1 MRTSFVFFL
10 ALGLAGCSTT
20 KSASPAI
27 SDAPDAQVVAE
38 DTGGGSQDMDCAAGE
53 IAQEGE
59 CVPCGAGTH
68 SFGGDASQ
76 CTPCEPGTTDQDAD
90 PATECD
96 ACTEPEGD
104 VYTINVCMP
113 AQDTQFTDCSTPE
126 AGERVL
132 ERCAKG
138 SSSERGSD
146 TEFAECSEPGPDQ
159 YVSTACDPGAP
170 NDRGSDT
177 SLEDCTEAG
186 DGESISVPC
195 DPGAFDAEG
204 SDAVIAACS
213 EPGEGEYVVSACVD
227 GIDTVVA
234 ACSTAEDSEYTVAD
248 CVTGDSSTPGSDTA
262 VEACSAPGEGEFVA
276 TPCADDT
283 DAIIATCTT
292 AGEDEFVATPC
303 AGDADAIIA
312 ACATPGPG
320 EYVTAI
326 CSGDS
331 DTVLDACTEPDATMG
346 TYALASCEPGTPS
359 TTGFDTAIEPCTLAG
374 AEDLPA
380 ASECITG
387 SSAESGA
394 DRVPGGA
401 VAICLDTAT
410 NPDSVGAEAD
420 WFFAVDAEGAWSVS
434 LAFFEDSVYCGTVE
448 RLEAGI
454 LEYYFAADTSS
465 SAISD
470 FAYTSDTVF
479 AAEVLENE
487 LTDACNGW
495 DTSGCEAP
503 VPEEVDY
510 CHIQWPETVFAFPGD
525 DFEAYLW
532 VYEPGTTGTD
542 GTGSGVVV
550 DLGIGPVG
558 DAPSDDW
565 AWSSCSFKEHKPGLD
580 PAVLD
585 NDEYECISAA
595 PEYEIGMGFGPWS
608 YQFAGRV
615 SIDGGPWLYCD
626 LGADFGAGSSDG
638 YSTDN
643 AGRLTTDI
651 P

>member
-1 MRTSFVFFL
+1 MRTISIFFL
-10 ALGLAGCSTT
+10 ALSLAGCSTT
-20 KSASPAI
+20 KSASPAA
-27 SDAPDAQVVAE
+27 SDAPDVHSVAE
-38 DTGGGSQDMDCAAGE
+38 DTGAGAQDMDCAAGE

-59 CVPCGAGTH
+59 CLPCGAGTH

-76 CTPCEPGTTDQDAD
+76 CTPCEPGTTDLDAD

-104 VYTINVCMP
+104 VYTTNVCMP
-113 AQDTQFTDCSTPE
+113 AQDTQLTDCSTPE

-138 SSSERGSD
+138 TSSERGSD
-146 TEFAECSEPGPDQ
+146 TEFADCSEPGPGQ
-159 YVSTACDPGAP
+159 YVGIACDPGAP

-177 SLEDCTEAG
+177 ALEDCIEPG
-186 DGESISVPC
+186 DGEYISVPC
-195 DPGAFDAEG
+195 EPGTYDTAG

-213 EPGEGEYVVSACVD
+213 EPAEGEYVVSACAD
-227 GIDTVVA
+227 GIDTAIEACSAAGDGEYTIADCVA
-234 ACSTAEDSEYTVAD
+234 GDSSAAGSDTAIEACSTA
-248 CVTGDSSTPGSDTA
+248 GD
-262 VEACSAPGEGEFVA
+262 GEFVA
-276 TPCADDT
+276 TPCA
-283 DAIIATCTT
+283 A
-292 AGEDEFVATPC
+292 
-303 AGDADAIIA
+303 DADATIA
-312 ACATPGPG
+312 ACAAPGPG
-320 EYVTAI
+320 EYVTSA
-326 CSGDS
+326 CGEES
-331 DTVLDACTEPDATMG
+331 DTALATCTEPDADLG
-346 TYALASCEPGTPS
+346 TYALTPCEPGTPS
-359 TTGFDTAIEPCTLAG
+359 MTGIDTAIASCTTAG
-374 AEDLPA
+374 PEDLPA

-387 SSAESGA
+387 SSAEAGA

-401 VAICLDTAT
+401 VAICLDTTT

-420 WFFAVDAEGAWSVS
+420 WFFAVDAAGAWSVS
-434 LAFFEDSVYCGTVE
+434 LTFFEDSVYCGTVE

-454 LEYYFAADTSS
+454 HEYYFAADTSS

-487 LTDACNGW
+487 VTDACNGW

-510 CHIQWPETVFAFPGD
+510 CHIQWPDTVYTFPESV
-525 DFEAYLW
+525 FEAYLW

-542 GTGSGVVV
+542 GTGSGLVV

-558 DAPSDDW
+558 DVPSDDW
-565 AWSSCSFKEHKPGLD
+565 VWSSCSFKEHKPGLD

-585 NDEYECISAA
+585 NDEYECISTA
-595 PEYEIGMGFGPWS
+595 PSHEAGDPTAHH
-608 YQFAGRV
+608 FAGRV

-626 LGADFGAGSSDG
+626 LGAEFGAGSSDG
-638 YSTDN
+638 YSPDT
-643 AGRLTTDI
+643 AGRLITG